1 MEASQE
7 ATIRTVSSTQQLF
20 LPKETLDHPFDVTL
34 AIQDGKEFK
43 VHRRVLSEA
52 SPFFERLLKSDMK
65 ESIEGVI
72 HLEMT
77 NEQCLGGY
85 IGIYLH
91 RPCSDFGCRR
101 KWCSRLDHNV
111 RLLGFTPSEDCCWK
125 TFSEGLK
132 DIKFC
137 FILPVWREIS
147 M

>member
-43 VHRRVLSEA
+43 AHRRVLSEA

-77 NEQCLGGY
+77 NEQCLED
-85 IGIYLH
+85 ILEFIYTGHVQISAAEETGAQDLIIM
-91 RPCSDFGCRR
+91 SDYLVF
-101 KWCSRLDHNV
+101 
-111 RLLGFTPSEDCCWK
+111 
-125 TFSEGLK
+125 
-132 DIKFC
+132 
-137 FILPVWREIS
+137 
-147 M
+147 